1 MGKKSVRRHIRRF
14 PALSFL
20 GFLLFLRPKDK
31 DSASYKRFKQTKRI
45 EMRNSPQRPSLGLSL
60 TPIVIMV
67 VLLFFTIHIFGS
79 DALGGGSQVV
89 LLLTTAS
96 CSALAM
102 GFCHVG
108 WKTIENAICTNIFGV
123 TTALLILLLIGAL
136 SGSWMVSGVVPS
148 LIYYGMQMLSPTFFL
163 ASSCLICAI
172 VSVMTGSSWTT
183 IATIGIAL
191 MGIGEALG
199 FPTGWTAGAI
209 ISGAY
214 FGDKISPLSDTT
226 VLASSTTD
234 TPLFTHIR
242 YMMYTTVPTMLI
254 TLAIFTVAGFMLVH
268 NNSGQAMSFVSSLKE
283 TFHLSPALMIV
294 PIVTGILIAKRVPPV
309 ITLFVSAMLAAVFAL
324 LFQPDLLRQIAGTET
339 ISAASMFKGTFMTLY
354 GPTRLD
360 TGNEMLN
367 ALIATRGMAGMMDTV
382 WLIICAMCFGGAMM
396 ASGMLDTITSF
407 FMRFM
412 QRRAGMVTSTVL
424 SGLTLNICTADQYI
438 SIILTGNMFRE
449 IYRKKGYESR
459 LLSRTTEDA
468 VTVTSVLIPWNTCGM
483 TQATILSVPTLTYL
497 PYCFFN
503 LISPL
508 MSIFIAILGFKI
520 KKHHEEDQN

>member
-1 MGKKSVRRHIRRF
+1 
-14 PALSFL
+14 
-20 GFLLFLRPKDK
+20 
-31 DSASYKRFKQTKRI
+31 
-45 EMRNSPQRPSLGLSL
+45 
-60 TPIVIMV
+60 
-67 VLLFFTIHIFGS
+67 
-79 DALGGGSQVV
+79 
-89 LLLTTAS
+89 
-96 CSALAM
+96 
-102 GFCHVG
+102 
-108 WKTIENAICTNIFGV
+108 
-123 TTALLILLLIGAL
+123 
-136 SGSWMVSGVVPS
+136 
-148 LIYYGMQMLSPTFFL
+148 
-163 ASSCLICAI
+163 
-172 VSVMTGSSWTT
+172 MTGSSWTT

-199 FPTGWTAGAI
+199 LSTGWTAGAI

-226 VLASSTTD
+226 VLASSTTN

-254 TLAIFTVAGFMLVH
+254 TLIIFTVAGFMFDH
-268 NNSGQAMSFVSSLKE
+268 DNAGQAMSFAASLKE
-283 TFHLSPALMIV
+283 TFHISAALMIV
-294 PIVTGILIAKRVPPV
+294 PIATGILIAKRVAPI
-309 ITLFVSAMLAAVFAL
+309 ITLFISALLAAVFAI
-324 LFQPDLLRQIAGTET
+324 LFQPDLLQQIAGAES
-339 ISAASMFKGTFMTLY
+339 INAASMFKGVFMTLY
-354 GPTRLD
+354 GSTQLE

-367 ALIATRGMAGMMDTV
+367 SLVSTRGMAGMMNTI
-382 WLIICAMCFGGAMM
+382 WLIICAMCFGGAMT
-396 ASGMLDTITSF
+396 ASGMLETITSV

-412 QRRAGMVTSTVL
+412 QRRASMVASTVF

-438 SIILTGNMFRE
+438 SIILTGNMFKE

-508 MSIFIAILGFKI
+508 MSIIIAILGFKI
-520 KKHHEEDQN
+520 KKHHEEDQD

>member
-1 MGKKSVRRHIRRF
+1 MEITN
-14 PALSFL
+14 
-20 GFLLFLRPKDK
+20 
-31 DSASYKRFKQTKRI
+31 SAK
-45 EMRNSPQRPSLGLSL
+45 RPSLVLSL
-60 TPIVIMV
+60 IPIVVMV

-79 DALGGGSQVV
+79 DALSGGSQVV
-89 LLLTTAS
+89 LLLTTAC

-102 GFCHVG
+102 GFCRVK
-108 WKTIENAICTNIFGV
+108 WKKIEEAICTNILGIA
-123 TTALLILLLIGAL
+123 TALLILLLIGAL
-136 SGSWMVSGVVPS
+136 SGSWMISGVVPT
-148 LIYYGMQMLSPTFFL
+148 LIYYGMQVLSPTFFL
-163 ASSCLICAI
+163 ASSCIICAI

-183 IATIGIAL
+183 IATIGVAL

-199 FPTGWTAGAI
+199 FSTGWTAGAI

-226 VLASSTTD
+226 VLASSTTN

-254 TLAIFTVAGFMLVH
+254 TLIIFTVAGFTFDH
-268 NNSGQAMSFVSSLKE
+268 TNASQAMSFAASLKE
-283 TFHLSPALMIV
+283 TFHISAVLMIV
-294 PIVTGILIAKRVPPV
+294 PVVTGILIAKRVAPL
-309 ITLFVSAMLAAVFAL
+309 ITLFISALLAAVFAP
-324 LFQPDLLRQIAGTET
+324 LFQPNLLQQIAGAES
-339 ISAASMFKGTFMTLY
+339 INAASMFKGVFMTLY
-354 GPTRLD
+354 GSTQLE

-367 ALIATRGMAGMMDTV
+367 SLVSTRGMAGMMNTI
-382 WLIICAMCFGGAMM
+382 WLIICAMCFGGAMT
-396 ASGMLDTITSF
+396 ASGMLETITSV
-407 FMRFM
+407 FMHFM
-412 QRRAGMVTSTVL
+412 KRRAGMVASTVF

-438 SIILTGNMFRE
+438 SIILTGNMFKE

-508 MSIFIAILGFKI
+508 MSIIIAILGFKI
-520 KKHHEEDQN
+520 KKHHEEVQD